1 MRCQVLRGEQQTS
14 KASSDFWY
22 KIVMTIIL
30 IIIRLFSHDWPSPT
44 ITTIII
50 ITFACWCCVVSML
63 ITRSCCSKFYTYIH
77 HHLLVA
83 RLLNI
88 IIIII
93 GPSVNQKMKAF
104 KMLPYSFLI
113 INTVALFVLHFV
125 YSSTSSQLCNYGK
138 STKENNN
145 CKYLHKRETYYVACL
160 LNWTEQQQTLFK
172 QEFIP
177 ITQKYT
183 SSCLVLLKID
193 LSFYIPSEKNI
204 KYNLLLQHYVFLFSP
219 VFSHQPTVTLD
230 YYGLCDYVSR

>member
-1 MRCQVLRGEQQTS
+1 MFWCLISSIERSLCDARCCAVSNKHPKPVLI
-14 KASSDFWY
+14 SDI

-63 ITRSCCSKFYTYIH
+63 ITRSCCSKFYTCIH

-83 RLLNI
+83 RLLTI
-88 IIIII
+88 IIIVI

-104 KMLPYSFLI
+104 KMLPYSFPN

-160 LNWTEQQQTLFK
+160 LNWTEQQQQTLFK

-183 SSCLVLLKID
+183 SSCPVLLKID
-193 LSFYIPSEKNI
+193 LSFYIPSEKI
-204 KYNLLLQHYVFLFSP
+204 
-219 VFSHQPTVTLD
+219 
-230 YYGLCDYVSR
+230 